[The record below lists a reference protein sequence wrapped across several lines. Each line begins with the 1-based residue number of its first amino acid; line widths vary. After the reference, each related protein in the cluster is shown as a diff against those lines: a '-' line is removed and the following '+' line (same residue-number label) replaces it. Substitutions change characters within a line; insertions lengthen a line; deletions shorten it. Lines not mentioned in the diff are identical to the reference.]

1 MMAYQFMRS
10 DVVADRIA
18 GLLQREGAE
27 HVVGFPEN
35 RLINSAAALGMRP
48 IITRTERVAVNI
60 ADGFARATNGERLLP
75 CVTQYG
81 PGTEAAFGAVA
92 QAYGDRSPIL
102 LVPTEYAVPE
112 QDAGP
117 SFRSEQAYRPIT
129 RFAATLNTAEAG
141 PQTFRRAL
149 NAVRGVRNGP
159 VLVAVAND
167 VMNGDP
173 GDADWD
179 VVSARPRLSQAAP
192 ADVAEAARRLTA
204 ARSPVILAGQG
215 VLYAAATA
223 ELLELAELTGT
234 PVATT
239 LNGKS
244 AFPEDHP
251 LALGTAARTRP
262 ATVDEAFA
270 GADLILGVGT
280 SFTRSL
286 YITPLPAR
294 AALGQIVNDPGDLA
308 TGYDIAFGCIG
319 DARLVLRQLL
329 DELAG
334 SGASTRPS
342 PAPGLAATRAAF
354 RERWMPGLT
363 SDAAPLSPYRIV
375 WELMQTVDRTRTVV
389 THDAGHPR
397 DQIVPFYETVVPR
410 GYLGWGKSTQLGT
423 GFGLA
428 LGARVANPDW
438 LAVNIMGDAA
448 FGMIGMD
455 FETAVRAPIPI
466 LTIVMNNGLMGGY
479 GRWMPDAVSR
489 YSSSSLGGDYAAVAR
504 ALGGHAEHVRE
515 PAELRAAL
523 ERSMASVADG
533 RAALL
538 EVMTH
543 EEPDQP
549 GAAEG

>member
-1 MMAYQFMRS
+1 MMAYQSML
-10 DVVADRIA
+10 VADRIA

-35 RLINSAAALGMRP
+35 RLINAAAALGMRP

-117 SFRSEQAYRPIT
+117 SFRSEHAYRPIT

-179 VVSARPRLSQAAP
+179 VVSARPRLSQAAA
-192 ADVAEAARRLTA
+192 ADVAEAAHRLCA

-215 VLYAAATA
+215 VLCAGATA
-223 ELLELAELTGT
+223 ELLELAELTGA

-270 GADLILGVGT
+270 QADLILGVGT

-286 YITPLPAR
+286 YITPLPAT
-294 AALGQIVNDPGDLA
+294 AALGQIVNDPRDLA
-308 TGYDIAFGCIG
+308 TGYDIAFGCVG

-329 DELAG
+329 EELAG
-334 SGASTRPS
+334 SSPSGRPS
-342 PAPGLAATRAAF
+342 PAAGLAATRAAF
-354 RERWMPGLT
+354 MERWMPGLT

-397 DQIVPFYETVVPR
+397 DQIVPFYETIVPR

-428 LGARVANPDW
+428 LGARVAKPDW

-455 FETAVRAPIPI
+455 FETAVRASIPI

-479 GRWMPDAVSR
+479 GQWMPDAVSR
-489 YSSSSLGGDYAAVAR
+489 YSSSSLGGDYAAIGR

-515 PAELRAAL
+515 SAELRPAL
-523 ERSMASVADG
+523 ERSIASVADG
-533 RAALL
+533 RATLL

-549 GAAEG
+549 GAVEG